1 MSVIIAAVLLS
12 LSLSLSLIISSSIR
26 PKHPRDYSQ
35 ISTTW
40 WEKKREEKR
49 QLGEELTKLQG
60 RGEGG

>member
-1 MSVIIAAVLLS
+1 VSVIIAAVLLS
-12 LSLSLSLIISSSIR
+12 LSLSLIISSPIQ

-60 RGEGG
+60 RGGGG